1 MFARTQKVRSL
12 SAWFGLFSLVL
23 SGCGEGVVWTGED
36 EFSPVDYEAAPSTGE
51 EEDSGEPTGG
61 GVLLAEDV
69 RETDQAVVD
78 GWHNTTPTQW
88 AFRTGQTSAQVNALI
103 NSGFR
108 LVSLQVQS
116 ASPLLFTVAAVQN
129 TGSHAQTSSWIH
141 GATAY
146 QLEVTTASQNLRIVD
161 VHAYQTAAGTRF
173 AAIMVPNTGANAKN
187 WWWAHG
193 KTPEELGEIASANG
207 ARPIDLQSYI
217 EDGVKK
223 YTAVFIENSGADG
236 KAWWWYFDRTSP
248 QVDAIVNFTGGCL
261 TSINPTPEE
270 NFDVL
275 LLPCEGTFWEW
286 WNGFNEAEV
295 NARAEAMGTRV
306 FDVKYL
312 GPNRFVSLHI
322 ENSDAEAIRLRSRLR
337 GSSPRGELGFMVKRV
352 GGPIERSMN
361 VDYAYDPASSIKTLI
376 AVHALRG
383 MEHAAFTLNTPIN
396 MYDPGNVDCPQNATL
411 LSTQESMGDAIW
423 HMQVLSDN
431 YRTRA
436 FMDLFSKPVLEQFGR
451 DLGMQKIHIVDY
463 PGCPTFANRWSL
475 RDALRLYE
483 GIMDG
488 SIFVQSSSRDALFSR
503 MPADGGS
510 ASALDALK
518 NIVIEEGTAL
528 GRTSSQIN
536 AFNNML
542 RAHYKVGH
550 HYYPHVY
557 IPPLIDLGDISNASI
572 SGIARI
578 PSCNGS
584 AMVYRDYVWGAFV
597 HNATHIEGRDALF
610 GSQAE
615 PLRLSIRDALTTA
628 ASCL

>member
-1 MFARTQKVRSL
+1 
-12 SAWFGLFSLVL
+12 
-23 SGCGEGVVWTGED
+23 
-36 EFSPVDYEAAPSTGE
+36 
-51 EEDSGEPTGG
+51 
-61 GVLLAEDV
+61 
-69 RETDQAVVD
+69 
-78 GWHNTTPTQW
+78 
-88 AFRTGQTSAQVNALI
+88 
-103 NSGFR
+103 
-108 LVSLQVQS
+108 
-116 ASPLLFTVAAVQN
+116 
-129 TGSHAQTSSWIH
+129 
-141 GATAY
+141 
-146 QLEVTTASQNLRIVD
+146 
-161 VHAYQTAAGTRF
+161 AAGTRF

-217 EDGVKK
+217 EDGVRK

-396 MYDPGNVDCPQNATL
+396 MYDPGDVDCPQNATL

-423 HMQVLSDN
+423 HMQ
-431 YRTRA
+431 
-436 FMDLFSKPVLEQFGR
+436 
-451 DLGMQKIHIVDY
+451 
-463 PGCPTFANRWSL
+463 
-475 RDALRLYE
+475 
-483 GIMDG
+483 
-488 SIFVQSSSRDALFSR
+488 
-503 MPADGGS
+503 
-510 ASALDALK
+510 
-518 NIVIEEGTAL
+518 
-528 GRTSSQIN
+528 
-536 AFNNML
+536 
-542 RAHYKVGH
+542 
-550 HYYPHVY
+550 
-557 IPPLIDLGDISNASI
+557 
-572 SGIARI
+572 
-578 PSCNGS
+578 
-584 AMVYRDYVWGAFV
+584 
-597 HNATHIEGRDALF
+597 
-610 GSQAE
+610 
-615 PLRLSIRDALTTA
+615 
-628 ASCL
+628 